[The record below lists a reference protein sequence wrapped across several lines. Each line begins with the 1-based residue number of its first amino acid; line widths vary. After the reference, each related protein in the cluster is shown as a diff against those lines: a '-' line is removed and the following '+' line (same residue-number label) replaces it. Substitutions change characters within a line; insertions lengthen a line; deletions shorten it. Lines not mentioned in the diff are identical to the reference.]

1 MGKESRILQW
11 HPAFYAGVQ
20 LELEKEAGELAF
32 DNEHQLGTKPR
43 EIDVLIIKK
52 TSDYQVQKN
61 IGRMFRRYNI
71 VEYKSPGDYLSIND
85 FYMGCA
91 YVCLYK
97 VDTAMEDERK
107 IGEITLT
114 FAAAKYPRS

>member
-43 EIDVLIIKK
+43 EIDVLII
-52 TSDYQVQKN
+52 
-61 IGRMFRRYNI
+61 
-71 VEYKSPGDYLSIND
+71 
-85 FYMGCA
+85 
-91 YVCLYK
+91 
-97 VDTAMEDERK
+97 
-107 IGEITLT
+107 
-114 FAAAKYPRS
+114 